1 MKSKDNEYTLTD
13 LIRQVVEECD
23 LTDQVNEMDVVKTY
37 KSVVGDLISKLTL
50 DIKLNDKTL
59 YLKLSSAALKNEL
72 MYKKTD
78 LLVRINSELN
88 RDAVNNIVFL

>member
-1 MKSKDNEYTLTD
+1 MKSKDNEYTLID
-13 LIRQVVEECD
+13 LVRHIFEECE
-23 LTDQVNEMDVVKTY
+23 LTDQVNEMDVIKTY

-50 DIKLNDKTL
+50 DIKLKDKIL

-72 MYKKTD
+72 LYKKTD

>member
-13 LIRQVVEECD
+13 LIRQVFEECD
-23 LTDQVNEMDVVKTY
+23 LTDQVNEMDVIKTY

-50 DIKLNDKTL
+50 DIKLKDKIL

-72 MYKKTD
+72 LYKKQICWFV
-78 LLVRINSELN
+78 LIVNS
-88 RDAVNNIVFL
+88 IVMQ

>member
-23 LTDQVNEMDVVKTY
+23 LTDQVNEMDVIKAY
-37 KSVVGDLISKLTL
+37 KSVAGDLISKLTL
-50 DIKLNDKTL
+50 DIKLKDKIL

-72 MYKKTD
+72 LYKKTD